1 MITSVVAEATVDTLM
16 IKVDLEIDI
25 VVKEALAQ
33 IIKKETD
40 IDPGPDRD
48 QDQDLEMIEEE
59 VDPEHHIPEIVDI
72 RLYSTSV
79 FRNGNIQ

>member
-25 VVKEALAQ
+25 VVKEALVR
-33 IIKKETD
+33 ITKKETD
-40 IDPGPDRD
+40 IAPGPDR
-48 QDQDLEMIEEE
+48 DQDLEMIEEE

-72 RLYSTSV
+72 RLYSASV
-79 FRNGNIQ
+79 FGNGNIQ